1 VGHVFSIS
9 YGRLGW
15 IELLTVKAE
24 YRRKGIGTLLME
36 KTLTYLL
43 SRGVKTI
50 KLEVVPAMSN
60 LYQKLGFT
68 DEYDSLRFMGTSGK
82 FAPLSGHSITPIEKK
97 RFAELARFDAEYF
110 VANRIKV

>member
-1 VGHVFSIS
+1 MGHVFSIS

-24 YRRKGIGTLLME
+24 YSRKGIGTLLME
-36 KTLTYLL
+36 KTLAYLL